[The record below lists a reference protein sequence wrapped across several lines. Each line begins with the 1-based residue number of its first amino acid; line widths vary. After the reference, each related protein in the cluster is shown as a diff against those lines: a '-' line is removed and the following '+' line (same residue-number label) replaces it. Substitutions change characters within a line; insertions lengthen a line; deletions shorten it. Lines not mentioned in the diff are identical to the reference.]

1 VELRLYVLMVMVF
14 SRLRRLID
22 GKLLKPIALGV
33 AYLGLRPNHIT
44 VVGFMLGFA
53 AFYFYATAQLLLALA
68 MIVASGFMDALDGAL
83 ARTIS
88 LETRF
93 GSVLDAV
100 LDRYVEFMVMI
111 GIAVG
116 GCVEWLYVA
125 LAVFSSVMV
134 SYTRARAE
142 SSGGL
147 RSCAVGLF
155 ERQERL
161 ITVIIGT
168 LASLF
173 YSQALKIA
181 IIVIVIFS
189 QITVVQRLYYTWKHA
204 K

>member
-1 VELRLYVLMVMVF
+1 
-14 SRLRRLID
+14 
-22 GKLLKPIALGV
+22 
-33 AYLGLRPNHIT
+33 
-44 VVGFMLGFA
+44 
-53 AFYFYATAQLLLALA
+53 
-68 MIVASGFMDALDGAL
+68 
-83 ARTIS
+83 
-88 LETRF
+88 
-93 GSVLDAV
+93 
-100 LDRYVEFMVMI
+100 
-111 GIAVG
+111 
-116 GCVEWLYVA
+116 
-125 LAVFSSVMV
+125 MV

-181 IIVIVIFS
+181 IIVIIIFS
-189 QITVVQRLYYTWKHA
+189 QITVVQRLYYTWRHA

>member
-1 VELRLYVLMVMVF
+1 MVMVF
-14 SRLRRLID
+14 SRLRKFID
-22 GKLLKPIALGV
+22 DKLLKPVALGA

-44 VVGFMLGFA
+44 IIGFLLGFA
-53 AFYFYATAQLLLALA
+53 AFYFYAVAQLLLALA
-68 MIVASGFMDALDGAL
+68 MIIVSGFMDALDGAL
-83 ARTIS
+83 ARTMS

-111 GIAVG
+111 GIAFG
-116 GCVEWLYVA
+116 GYVEWLYVV

-147 RSCAVGLF
+147 RSCSVGLF

-173 YSQALKIA
+173 YSQALRIA
-181 IIVIVIFS
+181 LIVIIIFS

>member
-1 VELRLYVLMVMVF
+1 MVMVF
-14 SRLRRLID
+14 SRLRMFVDCR
-22 GKLLKPIALGV
+22 LLKPIALGV
-33 AYLGLRPNHIT
+33 AYLGLKPNHIT
-44 VVGFMLGFA
+44 IIGFLLGFA
-53 AFYFYATAQLLLALA
+53 AFYFYSVAQLLPALA
-68 MIVASGFMDALDGAL
+68 MIVFSGFMDALDGAL
-83 ARTIS
+83 ARAIG

-111 GIAVG
+111 GIAFG
-116 GCVEWLYVA
+116 GYAEWLYVL

-147 RSCAVGLF
+147 RSCAAGLF

-173 YSQALKIA
+173 YSQALRIA
-181 IIVIVIFS
+181 LIVIIVFS
-189 QITVVQRLYYTWKHA
+189 QVTVVQRLYYTWKHA